1 MPPLWY
7 REGLP
12 EVLTLFSQT
21 FSVERPANLRLLPSF
36 PTPEFDSDGV
46 HLTAYS
52 GLEYIVHLFD
62 AAEEIIS
69 NFKSSPEEVLV
80 QSCES
85 TRVLEDRMMV
95 LEQDHRRLNG
105 VVEGKTAAD
114 AELDDF
120 HANERFLDSFVI
132 HGLAPI
138 SSRINPELL
147 GMFNLTGLL
156 EALILGLLKLSCEQ
170 GVVFSAWCAAF
181 MNSLALLT
189 TVSLF

>member
-1 MPPLWY
+1 MVSKRIEPVFEEFCAILSNVCATKPGVSFLISPPMYRTTPLWY

-21 FSVERPANLRLLPSF
+21 FSFERPANLRLLPSF
-36 PTPEFDSDGV
+36 PTPEFDPDGV

-95 LEQDHRRLNG
+95 LEQ
-105 VVEGKTAAD
+105 EK
-114 AELDDF
+114 
-120 HANERFLDSFVI
+120 
-132 HGLAPI
+132 
-138 SSRINPELL
+138 
-147 GMFNLTGLL
+147 
-156 EALILGLLKLSCEQ
+156 
-170 GVVFSAWCAAF
+170 
-181 MNSLALLT
+181 
-189 TVSLF
+189 